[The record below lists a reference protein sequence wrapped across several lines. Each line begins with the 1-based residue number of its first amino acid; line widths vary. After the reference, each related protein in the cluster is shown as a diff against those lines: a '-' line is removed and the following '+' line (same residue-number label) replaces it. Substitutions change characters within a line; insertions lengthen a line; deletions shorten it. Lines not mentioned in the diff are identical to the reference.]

1 MSDLTGKSQLAQ
13 NIIVSWLVQILI
25 LVAGLII
32 PRQIN
37 DNLGSV
43 SLGIWDLGWATF
55 RYLTLLNIAAGS
67 SLSRYF
73 AFYRS
78 NDNLEKLRCS
88 VSVFCILQL
97 ISSAIVLLFTTIISI
112 SADLNTKS
120 SPEAH
125 FLVLV
130 FGLALAIKFVG
141 NTAGGVIT
149 GSHRFDLQ
157 HSINAIQDI
166 GIALGVVV
174 VLALGGDIID
184 LSYVVL
190 GATML
195 TVTSRI
201 IVAKRICPGVS
212 LLPKVWETD
221 VAKDMLIFGL
231 KAIINTAPRVLT
243 FQTASLSVAFILG
256 PASLAILSRSISLL
270 HICEQMINKISG
282 MFVPMSGSISNIE
295 DRDELI
301 QLVLDSF
308 KIGMALVSPLL
319 IGLAAFGNTVIDLWM
334 GPGFYQPDVLL
345 TLLIGSALP
354 LANSI
359 PASILVG
366 LNAHGRLGIVSLV
379 LTFLLLIVGYLAVYQ
394 FYEFTIF
401 SHVLIVAVVW
411 TISRGFTVPY
421 FIRKEFGVSYI
432 SYFWQGIILPLSL
445 NIPLL
450 VLLFATNNYLS
461 AGQFIFAIGSFAS
474 AGVITSILY
483 WRFILPGFIKQGMV
497 NVLAIR
503 PHR

>member
-221 VAKDMLIFGL
+221 VAKRYVDFWLKGNNQYRSESLNLSNRIIICCFHFGSCL
-231 KAIINTAPRVLT
+231 ACYPLPEHL
-243 FQTASLSVAFILG
+243 TAS
-256 PASLAILSRSISLL
+256 
-270 HICEQMINKISG
+270 HM
-282 MFVPMSGSISNIE
+282 
-295 DRDELI
+295 
-301 QLVLDSF
+301 
-308 KIGMALVSPLL
+308 
-319 IGLAAFGNTVIDLWM
+319 
-334 GPGFYQPDVLL
+334 
-345 TLLIGSALP
+345 
-354 LANSI
+354 
-359 PASILVG
+359 
-366 LNAHGRLGIVSLV
+366 
-379 LTFLLLIVGYLAVYQ
+379 
-394 FYEFTIF
+394 
-401 SHVLIVAVVW
+401 
-411 TISRGFTVPY
+411 
-421 FIRKEFGVSYI
+421 
-432 SYFWQGIILPLSL
+432 
-445 NIPLL
+445 
-450 VLLFATNNYLS
+450 
-461 AGQFIFAIGSFAS
+461 
-474 AGVITSILY
+474 
-483 WRFILPGFIKQGMV
+483 
-497 NVLAIR
+497 
-503 PHR
+503 

>member
-1 MSDLTGKSQLAQ
+1 M
-13 NIIVSWLVQILI
+13 SWLVQILI

-78 NDNLEKLRCS
+78 HDNLEKLSNS
-88 VSVFCILQL
+88 VSVFCVLQL
-97 ISSAIVLLFTTIISI
+97 ISSAIVISFTMIISI
-112 SADLNTKS
+112 GADLNTES
-120 SPEAH
+120 SPEAQ
-125 FLVLV
+125 FLILV
-130 FGLALAIKFVG
+130 FGLALATKFIG

-166 GIALGVVV
+166 VIALGVVS

-190 GATML
+190 GSAML

-201 IVAKRICPGVS
+201 IAAKRICPDIS
-212 LLPKVWETD
+212 LLPKTWETE
-221 VAKDMLIFGL
+221 VAKDMLVFGL

-243 FQTASLSVAFILG
+243 FQTASFSVAFILG
-256 PASLAILSRSISLL
+256 PASLAVLSRSISLL
-270 HICEQMINKISG
+270 HICEQMINKVSG
-282 MFVPMSGSISNIE
+282 MFVPISGSISKIE
-295 DRDELI
+295 DRNELT

-308 KIGMALVSPLL
+308 KIGMALVLPLL
-319 IGLAAFGNTVIDLWM
+319 IGLAAFGNTVFDLWM
-334 GPGFYQPDVLL
+334 GPGFYQSDVLL
-345 TLLIGSALP
+345 ALLFGSVLP

-379 LTFLLLIVGYLAVYQ
+379 LTVLFLISGYFVVYL

-401 SHVLIVAVVW
+401 SHVMIIAGVW

-421 FIRKEFGVSYI
+421 FVRKEFGISYV
-432 SYFWQGIILPLSL
+432 SYFWQGIILPLCL

-450 VLLFATNNYLS
+450 ILLFATENHLS
-461 AGQFIFAIGSFAS
+461 AGHFNFAIGCFVSS
-474 AGVITSILY
+474 CLITSVLY
-483 WRFILPGFIKQGMV
+483 WRFIFPEFVKQSLV
-497 NVLAIR
+497 KALSIR